1 MVIIHVVV
9 VFRSVDDSSGINANN
24 GNDLDCVDSQNK
36 VVCCEG
42 TDNIVDTIIIIIII
56 IIIVNDIII
65 IIIIFTIIIITTTT
79 TTTISYTFNQT
90 R

>member
-65 IIIIFTIIIITTTT
+65 IIIFTIIIITTT

>member
-9 VFRSVDDSSGINANN
+9 VFRSVDNSSGINANN

-56 IIIVNDIII
+56 IIVNDIII

-79 TTTISYTFNQT
+79 TISYTFNQT

>member
-9 VFRSVDDSSGINANN
+9 VFRSVDNSSGINANN

-56 IIIVNDIII
+56 IIVKDIII

-79 TTTISYTFNQT
+79 TISYTFNQT